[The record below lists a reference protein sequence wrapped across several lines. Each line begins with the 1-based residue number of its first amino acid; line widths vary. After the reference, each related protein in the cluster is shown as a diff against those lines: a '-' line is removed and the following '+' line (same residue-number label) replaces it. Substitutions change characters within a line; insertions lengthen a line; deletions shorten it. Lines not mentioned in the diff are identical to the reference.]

1 MGVQRDRAA
10 GSVTSVGG
18 DPRLVLNLDATE
30 YWELRRRP
38 AHEAGE
44 RYAAAVEA
52 EEPVTVSRA
61 VLPVVV
67 AKNAPS

>member
-1 MGVQRDRAA
+1 M
-10 GSVTSVGG
+10 
-18 DPRLVLNLDATE
+18 LNLDATE